1 MGGPAARPGLFNLGH
16 IYKGFLPSLVSSS
29 LMIVIATSGPPS
41 QCTPTQCNSNFWA
54 TISVHQLS
62 VLIYKMRN
70 NST

>member
-41 QCTPTQCNSNFWA
+41 TTSVYSYIKWEIIALNSQDCGA
-54 TISVHQLS
+54 DSVH
-62 VLIYKMRN
+62 
-70 NST
+70 